1 MKQLVF
7 NNIISSDLGI
17 VVVEGSPEILT
28 QEVYKKIDVEGRN
41 GSLIVNQ
48 GYYKDIEKKF
58 LLTTVEHFEEDE
70 IPDMIQKV
78 KDWLFN
84 IEDSRLLYSHPDR
97 YNIVKKVVTGDI
109 KTSLEEYG
117 DFEVTFICEPFYYA
131 VEYEIESKE
140 TEMTLY
146 NYGDFESYPKIEIY
160 GNAKNLMLNINAQ
173 QMVINSVTNYI
184 EIDSKLMIVRDKIGN
199 KLMATTGEF
208 PTLSKDEN
216 IITITGVT
224 DFEKVVITPRTIYR

>member
-117 DFEVTFICEPFYYA
+117 DFCFNSHFAT
-131 VEYEIESKE
+131 
-140 TEMTLY
+140 
-146 NYGDFESYPKIEIY
+146 SY
-160 GNAKNLMLNINAQ
+160 L
-173 QMVINSVTNYI
+173 
-184 EIDSKLMIVRDKIGN
+184 
-199 KLMATTGEF
+199 
-208 PTLSKDEN
+208 
-216 IITITGVT
+216 
-224 DFEKVVITPRTIYR
+224 